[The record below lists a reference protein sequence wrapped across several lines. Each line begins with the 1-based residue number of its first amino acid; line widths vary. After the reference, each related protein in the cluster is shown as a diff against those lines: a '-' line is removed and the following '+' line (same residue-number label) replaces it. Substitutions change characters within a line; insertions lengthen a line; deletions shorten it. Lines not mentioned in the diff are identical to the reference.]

1 MQYWIE
7 LLVAFFSGA
16 AISAVITVKVVA
28 NIRSKKTTITQ
39 SGNKTGGDIVGGNKN
54 DVRKK

>member
-1 MQYWIE
+1 M
-7 LLVAFFSGA
+7 VAFFSGA